1 MKLLISKV
9 TMIQKMFKDRTVK
22 SDIIFMFLL
31 AVGFYKIGFYKIIH
45 FVEIVLKGA
54 AILCLGPAVY
64 VAFTFR
70 EYGLCP
76 IVDVPGCALFSVGT
90 IYMFVLCGLPC
101 SLLWSLATYIK
112 KLANNGKGKTNS
124 EIILDFGGFIL
135 KRAPDAG
142 LKFYD
147 QKILPYSKERIK
159 QALLAG
165 IAAAFK
171 ANDTK
176 TLNALESGLVN
187 SLPHFQSGIGKE
199 PISILSGIEDEIET
213 NEMSLAGQWYLKRVT
228 SDNVGFLE
236 INYKIER
243 NHNSEL
249 IKNVKQQIDNPD
261 NSDN

>member
-1 MKLLISKV
+1 MVGGTQVKLLISKV
-9 TMIQKMFKDRTVK
+9 TMTQKMFKDRTAK

-31 AVGFYKIGFYKIIH
+31 AVGYYKMGFYKIIH

-54 AILCLGPAVY
+54 AILCLGPAIY

-76 IVDVPGCALFSVGT
+76 MIDVPGCALFSVGT
-90 IYMFVLCGLPC
+90 FYMFVLCGLPC

-124 EIILDFGGFIL
+124 EIIQDFGGFIL

-159 QALLAG
+159 HALLAG
-165 IAAAFK
+165 FAAAFK

-176 TLNALESGLVN
+176 NLNALESTLVN
-187 SLPHFQSGIGKE
+187 TLPHFQRGIGKD
-199 PISILSGIEDEIET
+199 PISILSGIEDEFKT
-213 NEMSLAGQWYLKRVT
+213 NEKNLFIQWYLGKVT

-236 INYKIER
+236 INYTIER
-243 NHNSEL
+243 DHNAEL
-249 IKNVKQQIDNPD
+249 IKNV
-261 NSDN
+261 